1 MTEEKSMQDLRTY
14 QVFDSVQQ
22 MDKFVSEVLETF
34 DLNETDRH
42 LLRVLASHSLKVL
55 GCSWLKVQSIA
66 DMLSV
71 SYRTAQRSLGK
82 MVTLG
87 VLQRVQQY
95 RPKRGGNTS
104 SLCIFRPQCLTELS
118 ERSEGETPELKHDE
132 STSDQT
138 EAYSSKS
145 NLLKELKE
153 RKEEPVLNHTYL
165 ENSIVP
171 ESFILACKPFYDSA
185 NEIYT
190 LWRKA
195 LSAGVRYAPDLFD
208 YSEIA
213 VQALKQSVFAKKLG
227 KIRGS
232 FRGYYWGTLANMLSV
247 EQRRAV
253 AVKVKLVN
261 WLDS

>member
-1 MTEEKSMQDLRTY
+1 MQDLRTY

-22 MDKFVSEVLETF
+22 MDKFVCEVLETF
-34 DLNETDRH
+34 DLNETDRS
-42 LLRVLASHSLKVL
+42 LLRMLASHSLKIL

-118 ERSEGETPELKHDE
+118 ERSEAETPELEHDE

-138 EAYSSKS
+138 EAFSSKA
-145 NLLKELKE
+145 NPLKELKE
-153 RKEEPVLNHTYL
+153 RKEEPVLDHTYL

-185 NEIYT
+185 KEIYT

-195 LSAGVRYAPDLFD
+195 VKAGSMFAPEVLD
-208 YSEIA
+208 YETVAI
-213 VQALKQSVFAKKLG
+213 QAFKQSVFALKLG

-232 FRGYYWGTLANMLSV
+232 FRSYFFGVLRNMFAV

-253 AVKVKLVN
+253 SCLRN
-261 WLDS
+261 WLE